1 MEAMRAARPRDH
13 GSGQKSGWAAAGQS
27 GLSGCADGA
36 RVPGAGE
43 PWAPAQHKW
52 DPARA
57 GAAPPRPAAAPPHP
71 HPAAVAAPGPAAA
84 PPVRTRQLLLLVLL
98 DPDLLLPLLL
108 VLLDQ
113 AVLLQLDNKVNN
125 YFPSRTNKF

>member
-1 MEAMRAARPRDH
+1 MEETPAVRLLDH
-13 GSGQKSGWAAAGQS
+13 GSGRTYGWAAAGQS

-43 PWAPAQHKW
+43 PWALAQHKW

-57 GAAPPRPAAAPPHP
+57 GAAPPRPAAAPLHP

-84 PPVRTRQLLLLVLL
+84 PPGPHPPAAAAGPPGPGSPAATPPGTPRPGGPPPARQ
-98 DPDLLLPLLL
+98 
-108 VLLDQ
+108 Q
-113 AVLLQLDNKVNN
+113 G
-125 YFPSRTNKF
+125 

>member
-1 MEAMRAARPRDH
+1 VA
-13 GSGQKSGWAAAGQS
+13 S
-27 GLSGCADGA
+27 
-36 RVPGAGE
+36 
-43 PWAPAQHKW
+43 
-52 DPARA
+52 
-57 GAAPPRPAAAPPHP
+57 PAALTAHGCRGQES
-71 HPAAVAAPGPAAA
+71 PGLQLSINGIQLVLALLRPVLLLLLLIHTRQLLLLLV
-84 PPVRTRQLLLLVLL
+84 PRLLLLVRTRQLLLLVLL